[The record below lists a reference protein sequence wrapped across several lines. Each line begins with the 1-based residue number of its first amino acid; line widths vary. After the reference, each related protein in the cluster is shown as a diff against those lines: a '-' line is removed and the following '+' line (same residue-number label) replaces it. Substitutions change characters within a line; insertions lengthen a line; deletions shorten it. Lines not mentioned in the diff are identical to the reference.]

1 MTLSRSPSPVPGGGW
16 SSPGLSLD
24 SGRSTPANVSG
35 GPVVWE
41 SAKMRPHNSST
52 FSSFS
57 TQNKG
62 FFSRH
67 MRRLS
72 SSLPQFNGQRETW
85 KEKHGRGPRWIRKV
99 PLAGRVR
106 SIYGRMGRRLK
117 MFLLFTLVAILC
129 YTLFYTTRKLPL
141 AYPGS
146 WAMTDHLQL
155 LYITGEDRSVAETS
169 LSSSWAQMLEV
180 VSWSGKV
187 PENGLSSGTACETSE
202 STSTDGATTWK
213 LWT

>member
-1 MTLSRSPSPVPGGGW
+1 MPISRSPSPVPGGGW

-24 SGRSTPANVSG
+24 SGKSTPAAVSG

-72 SSLPQFNGQRETW
+72 SSLPQFQGQRDNW
-85 KEKHGRGPRWIRKV
+85 KEKGGRGPRWIRKV
-99 PLAGRVR
+99 PLAGRIR

-117 MFLLFTLVAILC
+117 MILLFILIAILC
-129 YTLFYTTRKLPL
+129 YTVFYTTRKLRKL
-141 AYPGS
+141 IQHVQIS
-146 WAMTDHLQL
+146 VLILQL
-155 LYITGEDRSVAETS
+155 SPTTGEDRLVAVTRLS
-169 LSSSWAQMLEV
+169 LSWAQ
-180 VSWSGKV
+180 
-187 PENGLSSGTACETSE
+187 T
-202 STSTDGATTWK
+202 
-213 LWT
+213 

>member
-1 MTLSRSPSPVPGGGW
+1 MPISRSPSPVPGGGW

-24 SGRSTPANVSG
+24 SGKTTPTAVSG

-72 SSLPQFNGQRETW
+72 SSLPQFQGQRDNW
-85 KEKHGRGPRWIRKV
+85 KEKGGRGPRWIRKV
-99 PLAGRVR
+99 PLAGRIR

-117 MFLLFTLVAILC
+117 MILLFILIAILC
-129 YTLFYTTRKLPL
+129 YTVFYTTRKLRTL
-141 AYPGS
+141 VR
-146 WAMTDHLQL
+146 HVR
-155 LYITGEDRSVAETS
+155 ISVLT
-169 LSSSWAQMLEV
+169 L
-180 VSWSGKV
+180 
-187 PENGLSSGTACETSE
+187 
-202 STSTDGATTWK
+202 
-213 LWT
+213 